1 MVKIWTNGC
10 FDILHRGHIELFR
23 HAKSLGGYLMVGIDS
38 DQKVKRTKG
47 VHRPINKQ
55 ADRKTLLNAIKYI
68 DEVVVYETPGELTG
82 YIKNYSPDILVVGSD
97 WKGKPVVGAEYAG
110 KVEYF
115 KRLNNYST
123 TNILEKLK

>member
-47 VHRPINKQ
+47 IHRPINKQ
-55 ADRKTLLNAIKYI
+55 ADRKVLLSAIRYI
-68 DEVVVYETPGELTG
+68 DEVVVYGTPGELAEN
-82 YIKNYSPDILVVGSD
+82 IKNYSPDILVVGSD
-97 WKGKPVVGAEYAG
+97 WEGKPIIGAEHAG
-110 KVEYF
+110 TVEYF
-115 KRLNNYST
+115 KRLDGYST
-123 TNILEKLK
+123 TNIVGKLK